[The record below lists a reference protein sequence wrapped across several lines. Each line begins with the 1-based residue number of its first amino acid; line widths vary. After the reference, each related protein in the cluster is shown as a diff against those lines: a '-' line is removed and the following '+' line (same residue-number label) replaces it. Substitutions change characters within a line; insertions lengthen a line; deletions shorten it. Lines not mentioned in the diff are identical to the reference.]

1 MKTQHPDHSTNP
13 LVDPSRLAGDTTFKI
28 SGKPIE
34 VVQALAYMKALGG
47 GHLYIGLG
55 LIPPKTIYY
64 QGQFATP
71 EWTDRLNQDDFD
83 VICSLVQNQ
92 KWVKSVTVWTGEV
105 VDHDLDKID
114 YTTDMDNRFNM
125 HPMDRFGK
133 VTKVHWTQWQQLRLN
148 SWLDIPAIPGR
159 PAGKGVVFAGSGW
172 EARETYAEWQR
183 QGIASHGLFVGS
195 RQDYRDFVEAT
206 GLKPDHQEVDHPA
219 ELAQWISG
227 MNQVIA
233 TPNGWAIPI
242 AQALNKHYLVQ
253 SLDNV
258 QQWNNP
264 FVMSER
270 GNNAVF

>member
-1 MKTQHPDHSTNP
+1 MKLEHFDHSSNP
-13 LVDPSRLAGDTTFKI
+13 LFNPEGAYGDTTFKI

-34 VVQALAYMKALGG
+34 VIQSLAYVRALGG

-55 LIPPKTIYY
+55 LVPAKSIYY
-64 QGQFATP
+64 QGHFATP
-71 EWTDRLNQDDFD
+71 EWEGRLNQDDFD

-92 KWVKSVTVWTGEV
+92 KWIKSVNIWAGQI

-114 YTTDMDNRFNM
+114 YAIDMDNRFNM

-133 VTKVHWTQWQQLRLN
+133 VTKVHWTGWQSVRQE

-159 PAGKGVVFAGSGW
+159 PQGRGVVFAGSGW
-172 EARETYAEWQR
+172 EDRQIYAQWR
-183 QGIASHGLFVGS
+183 SQGIGAHAIFVGTK
-195 RQDYRDFVEAT
+195 QEYQGFKDAT
-206 GLKPDHQEVDHPA
+206 GIQIPLEEVSHPA

-227 MNQVIA
+227 MNQVIS

-242 AQALNKHYLVQ
+242 AQALNKPYLVQ
-253 SLDNV
+253 SIPEL

-264 FVMSER
+264 FILGER
-270 GNNAVF
+270 GNNGQF